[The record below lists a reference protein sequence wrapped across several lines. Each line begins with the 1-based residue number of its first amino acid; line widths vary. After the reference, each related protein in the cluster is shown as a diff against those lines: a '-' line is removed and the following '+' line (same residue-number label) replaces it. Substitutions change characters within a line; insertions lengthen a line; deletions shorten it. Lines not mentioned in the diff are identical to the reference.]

1 MISADKSLV
10 FNIFLLI
17 IILQENFYKIQ
28 TLLLQQGDI
37 KYADF
42 IIGHGDDG
50 L

>member
-17 IILQENFYKIQ
+17 IILQENFYKI
-28 TLLLQQGDI
+28 LLLQQGDI